1 MMNKGHKPDYN
12 FIIIAFAV
20 IIFGLI
26 MISSAGAALSYK
38 QFNDGYYFVKHQIAF
53 GLIPG
58 LLLFYLLAKID
69 YKIWKKYAFPI
80 LIFSI
85 LLLLLVF
92 IPGIGTSHGTN
103 AKSWVMF
110 GGFSFQ
116 PSEFVKLTFLIYLSS
131 WLEKRNDKIK
141 DFTYGLLPFLILL
154 GITLLLILPD
164 VGTMVIILTSA
175 FVVFFIA
182 GASIIHLIF
191 TSGLCGAII
200 FLLIKMEPYRM
211 ARFMTFLHPELDP
224 QGIGYHINQALL
236 AIGSGG
242 LLGKGFG
249 HSRQKFLYLPE
260 PVGDSIFAIIAEEMG
275 FLITAG
281 LVMAFSFLIYKG
293 FKIAKKAPDKFGK
306 FLASGIMAWI
316 IIQVFLNVSGMI
328 GLLPMTGV
336 PLPLISY
343 GGSALMTAMAGLGIM
358 VNISRQGMETAR
370 NRV

>member
-1 MMNKGHKPDYN
+1 MQNKYHSPDYS
-12 FIIIAFAV
+12 FIIISVA
-20 IIFGLI
+20 IILFGLV

-58 LLLFYLLAKID
+58 LFLFYLLARID
-69 YKIWKKYAFPI
+69 YKIWKKYAFP
-80 LIFSI
+80 LLAFSI
-85 LLLLLVF
+85 VLLLLVF
-92 IPGIGTSHGTN
+92 IPGIGTAHGTN
-103 AKSWVMF
+103 AKSWIMI

-131 WLEKRNDKIK
+131 WLEKRNDKVK

-154 GITLLLILPD
+154 GIILLLVLPD
-164 VGTMVIILTSA
+164 VGTMVIILASA
-175 FVVFFIA
+175 FIIFFIA
-182 GASIIHLIF
+182 GANIIHLIL
-191 TSGLCGAII
+191 TSGISGIII
-200 FLLIKMEPYRM
+200 FMLIQMEPYRM

-242 LLGKGFG
+242 ILGKGFG

-275 FLITAG
+275 FLIATG
-281 LVMAFSFLIYKG
+281 LVIAFSFLIHKG
-293 FKIAKKAPDKFGK
+293 LKIAKKAPDKFGK

-316 IIQVFLNVSGMI
+316 IIQTFFNIAGMV
-328 GLLPMTGV
+328 GLMPMTGV
-336 PLPLISY
+336 PLPFVSY

-358 VNISRQGMETAR
+358 VNISRQTGK
-370 NRV
+370 NF